1 MNNEFNNLNNEVN
14 NINGANSQNQ
24 INQNNMTYQQVNS
37 NDSNKKSVSPKK
49 KDRNVALI
57 MMAVIVVFYLLIF
70 LVAYVPIKNEVNKAK
85 IKREQSNNEINN
97 NYNNNGSNNGNN
109 STNGNANN
117 DLSITYQGYKFIKL
131 VGYTYES
138 TPDYL
143 KVTNSSAGVLMGI
156 NIIEGS
162 YSQLNALNETQI
174 KLELEKKLANE
185 DYKITKVSKEK
196 ISGRDFIIADAEDE
210 DGKFLMFITKL
221 DETHAA
227 SGQLFDKYF
236 SGFHSNLMYASTVL
250 STVSAV
256 SK

>member
-24 INQNNMTYQQVNS
+24 TNQNNMTYQQVNS

-57 MMAVIVVFYLLIF
+57 MMAVIVVFYLIFF
-70 LVAYVPIKNEVNKAK
+70 LVAYVPIKNEINKAR
-85 IKREQSNNEINN
+85 IKHEQSDNEINN
-97 NYNNNGSNNGNN
+97 NYNNNDD
-109 STNGNANN
+109 STGGITNN

-143 KVTNSSAGVLMGI
+143 KITNSSAGVLIGI

-162 YSQLNALNETQI
+162 YSQLNALTETQI

-210 DGKFLMFITKL
+210 DGKFLIYITKL

-227 SGQLFDKYF
+227 SGQLFDEYF
-236 SGFHSNLMYASTVL
+236 SGFHSNLMYVSTVL

>member
-24 INQNNMTYQQVNS
+24 TNQNNMTYQQVNS

-57 MMAVIVVFYLLIF
+57 MMAGIVAFYLLIF
-70 LVAYVPIKNEVNKAK
+70 LVAYVPIKNEINKAR
-85 IKREQSNNEINN
+85 IKHEQSDNEINN
-97 NYNNNGSNNGNN
+97 NYNNNDD
-109 STNGNANN
+109 STNGSTNN

-143 KVTNSSAGVLMGI
+143 KITNSSAGVLIGI

-174 KLELEKKLANE
+174 KLELEKKLADE

-196 ISGRDFIIADAEDE
+196 ISGRDFIIADAEYE
-210 DGKFLMFITKL
+210 DGKFLIFVTKL

-236 SGFHSNLMYASTVL
+236 SGFHSNLMYASTLL

>member
-24 INQNNMTYQQVNS
+24 TNQNNMTYQQVNS

-70 LVAYVPIKNEVNKAK
+70 LVAYVPIKNEVNKAR
-85 IKREQSNNEINN
+85 IKHEQSNNEINN
-97 NYNNNGSNNGNN
+97 NYNNNDDSTSGS
-109 STNGNANN
+109 TNN

-156 NIIEGS
+156 NIIDGS
-162 YSQLNALNETQI
+162 YSQLNALTEAQI
-174 KLELEKKLANE
+174 KLELEKKLSNV

-210 DGKFLMFITKL
+210 DGKFLIYITKL
-221 DETHAA
+221 DETHVA
-227 SGQLFDKYF
+227 SGQLFDEYF
-236 SGFHSNLMYASTVL
+236 SGFHSDLMYVSTVL

>member
-1 MNNEFNNLNNEVN
+1 MNNEFNNLNNGVN
-14 NINGANSQNQ
+14 NISGANSQNQ
-24 INQNNMTYQQVNS
+24 TNQNNMTYQQVNS

-57 MMAVIVVFYLLIF
+57 MMAVIVVFYLIF
-70 LVAYVPIKNEVNKAK
+70 FLAAYVPIKNEINKAR
-85 IKREQSNNEINN
+85 IKHEQSDNEINN
-97 NYNNNGSNNGNN
+97 NYNNNDD
-109 STNGNANN
+109 STGGITNN

-143 KVTNSSAGVLMGI
+143 KITNSSAGVLIGI

-174 KLELEKKLANE
+174 KLELEKKLADE

-196 ISGRDFIIADAEDE
+196 ISGRDFIIADAEYE
-210 DGKFLMFITKL
+210 DGKFLIFVTKL

-236 SGFHSNLMYASTVL
+236 SGFHSNLMYASTLL

>member
-24 INQNNMTYQQVNS
+24 TNQNNMTYQQVNS
-37 NDSNKKSVSPKK
+37 NVSSKEYISPKK

-70 LVAYVPIKNEVNKAK
+70 LVAYVPIKNEVNKAR
-85 IKREQSNNEINN
+85 IKHEQSNNEINN
-97 NYNNNGSNNGNN
+97 NYNNNDDSTSGS
-109 STNGNANN
+109 TNN

-156 NIIEGS
+156 NIIDGS
-162 YSQLNALNETQI
+162 YSQLNALNEAQI
-174 KLELEKKLANE
+174 KLELEKKLSNV

-210 DGKFLMFITKL
+210 DGKFLIYITKL
-221 DETHAA
+221 DETHVA
-227 SGQLFDKYF
+227 SGQLFDEYF
-236 SGFHSNLMYASTVL
+236 SGFHSDLMYVSTVL

>member
-1 MNNEFNNLNNEVN
+1 MNNEFNNLNNGVN
-14 NINGANSQNQ
+14 NISGANSQNQ
-24 INQNNMTYQQVNS
+24 TNQNNMTYQQVNS

-49 KDRNVALI
+49 KDRKVALI
-57 MMAVIVVFYLLIF
+57 MMAGIVAFYLLVF
-70 LVAYVPIKNEVNKAK
+70 LVAYVPIKNEVNKAR
-85 IKREQSNNEINN
+85 IKHEQSNNEINN
-97 NYNNNGSNNGNN
+97 NYNNNDDSTSGS
-109 STNGNANN
+109 TNN

-156 NIIEGS
+156 NIIDGS
-162 YSQLNALNETQI
+162 YSQLNALTEAQI
-174 KLELEKKLANE
+174 KLELEKKLSNV

-210 DGKFLMFITKL
+210 DGKFLIYITKL
-221 DETHAA
+221 DETHVA
-227 SGQLFDKYF
+227 SGQLFDEYF
-236 SGFHSNLMYASTVL
+236 SGFHSDLMYVSTVL

>member
-24 INQNNMTYQQVNS
+24 TNQNNMTYQQVNS

-57 MMAVIVVFYLLIF
+57 MMAGIVAFYLLIF
-70 LVAYVPIKNEVNKAK
+70 LVAYVPIKNEINKAR
-85 IKREQSNNEINN
+85 IKREQSNNEIND
-97 NYNNNGSNNGNN
+97 NYNNNDD
-109 STNGNANN
+109 STNGSTNN

-143 KVTNSSAGVLMGI
+143 KITNSSAGVLIGI

-174 KLELEKKLANE
+174 KLELEKKLADE

-196 ISGRDFIIADAEDE
+196 ISGRDFIIADAEYE
-210 DGKFLMFITKL
+210 DGKFLIFVTKL

-236 SGFHSNLMYASTVL
+236 SGFHSNLMYASTLL

>member
-24 INQNNMTYQQVNS
+24 TNQNNMTYQQVNS

-57 MMAVIVVFYLLIF
+57 MMAVIVVFYLIF
-70 LVAYVPIKNEVNKAK
+70 FLAAYVPIKNEINKAR
-85 IKREQSNNEINN
+85 IKHEQSDNEINN
-97 NYNNNGSNNGNN
+97 NYNNNDD
-109 STNGNANN
+109 STGGITNN

-143 KVTNSSAGVLMGI
+143 KITNSSAGVLIGI

-174 KLELEKKLANE
+174 KLELEKKLADE

-196 ISGRDFIIADAEDE
+196 ISGRDFIIADAEYE
-210 DGKFLMFITKL
+210 DGKFLIFVTKL

-227 SGQLFDKYF
+227 SGQLFHKYF
-236 SGFHSNLMYASTVL
+236 SGFHSNLMYASTLL

>member
-1 MNNEFNNLNNEVN
+1 MNNEFNNLNNGVN

-24 INQNNMTYQQVNS
+24 TNQNNMTYQQVNS

-57 MMAVIVVFYLLIF
+57 MMAGIVAFYLLIF
-70 LVAYVPIKNEVNKAK
+70 LVAYVPIKNEINKAR
-85 IKREQSNNEINN
+85 IKHEQSDNEINN
-97 NYNNNGSNNGNN
+97 NYNNNGSNNGN
-109 STNGNANN
+109 STNGSTNN

-143 KVTNSSAGVLMGI
+143 KITNSSAGVLIGI

-174 KLELEKKLANE
+174 KLELEKKLADE

-210 DGKFLMFITKL
+210 DGKFLIYIAKL
-221 DETHAA
+221 DETHVA

-236 SGFHSNLMYASTVL
+236 SGFHSDLMYVSTVL
-250 STVSAV
+250 STVSVV

>member
-24 INQNNMTYQQVNS
+24 TNQNNMTYQQVNS

-57 MMAVIVVFYLLIF
+57 MMAVIVVFYLIF
-70 LVAYVPIKNEVNKAK
+70 FLAAYVPIKNEINKAR
-85 IKREQSNNEINN
+85 IKREQSNNEIND
-97 NYNNNGSNNGNN
+97 NYNNNDD
-109 STNGNANN
+109 STGGITNN

-143 KVTNSSAGVLMGI
+143 KITNSSAGVLIGI

-174 KLELEKKLANE
+174 KLELEKKLADE

-196 ISGRDFIIADAEDE
+196 ISGRDFIIADAEYE
-210 DGKFLMFITKL
+210 DGKFLIFVTKL

-236 SGFHSNLMYASTVL
+236 SGFHSNLMYASTLL

>member
-1 MNNEFNNLNNEVN
+1 MNNEFNNLNNGVN
-14 NINGANSQNQ
+14 NISGANSQNQ

-37 NDSNKKSVSPKK
+37 NVSSKEYISPKK
-49 KDRNVALI
+49 KDRKVALI
-57 MMAVIVVFYLLIF
+57 MMAGIVAFYLLIF
-70 LVAYVPIKNEVNKAK
+70 LVAYVPIKNEVNKAR
-85 IKREQSNNEINN
+85 IKHEQSNNEINN
-97 NYNNNGSNNGNN
+97 NYN
-109 STNGNANN
+109 NN

-156 NIIEGS
+156 NIIDGS
-162 YSQLNALNETQI
+162 YSQLNALTEAQI
-174 KLELEKKLANE
+174 KLELEKKLSNV

-210 DGKFLMFITKL
+210 DGKFLIYITKL
-221 DETHAA
+221 DETHVA
-227 SGQLFDKYF
+227 SGQLFDEYF
-236 SGFHSNLMYASTVL
+236 SGFHSDLMYVSTVL

>member
-1 MNNEFNNLNNEVN
+1 MNNEFNNLNNGVN

-24 INQNNMTYQQVNS
+24 TNQNNMTYQQVNS
-37 NDSNKKSVSPKK
+37 NDRNKKSVSSKK

-57 MMAVIVVFYLLIF
+57 MMAGIVAFYLLIF
-70 LVAYVPIKNEVNKAK
+70 LVAYVPIKNEINKAR
-85 IKREQSNNEINN
+85 IKHEQSDNEINN
-97 NYNNNGSNNGNN
+97 NYNNNDD
-109 STNGNANN
+109 STGGITNN

-143 KVTNSSAGVLMGI
+143 KITNSSAGVLIGI

-174 KLELEKKLANE
+174 KLELEKKLADE

-196 ISGRDFIIADAEDE
+196 ISGRDFIIADAEYE
-210 DGKFLMFITKL
+210 DGKFLIFVTKL
-221 DETHAA
+221 DETHVA

-236 SGFHSNLMYASTVL
+236 SGFHSNLMYASTLL

>member
-24 INQNNMTYQQVNS
+24 TNQNNMTYQQVNS

-57 MMAVIVVFYLLIF
+57 MMAGIVAFYLLIF
-70 LVAYVPIKNEVNKAK
+70 LVAYVPIKNEINKAR
-85 IKREQSNNEINN
+85 IKHEQSNNKINN
-97 NYNNNGSNNGNN
+97 NYNNNDDSTSGS
-109 STNGNANN
+109 TNN

-138 TPDYL
+138 TNDYL

-156 NIIEGS
+156 NIIDGS
-162 YSQLNALNETQI
+162 YSQLNALTEAQI
-174 KLELEKKLANE
+174 KLELEKKLSNV

-210 DGKFLMFITKL
+210 DGKFLIYITKL
-221 DETHAA
+221 DETHVA

>member
-1 MNNEFNNLNNEVN
+1 MNNEFNNLNNGVN
-14 NINGANSQNQ
+14 NISGANSQNQ

-37 NDSNKKSVSPKK
+37 NVSSKEYISPKK
-49 KDRNVALI
+49 KDRKVALI
-57 MMAVIVVFYLLIF
+57 MMAGIVAFYLLIF
-70 LVAYVPIKNEVNKAK
+70 LVAYVPIKNEVNKAR
-85 IKREQSNNEINN
+85 IKHEQSNNEINN
-97 NYNNNGSNNGNN
+97 NYNNNDDSTSGS
-109 STNGNANN
+109 TNN

-156 NIIEGS
+156 NIIDGS
-162 YSQLNALNETQI
+162 YSQLNALTEAQI
-174 KLELEKKLANE
+174 KLELEKKLSNV

-210 DGKFLMFITKL
+210 DGKFLIYITKL
-221 DETHAA
+221 DETHVA
-227 SGQLFDKYF
+227 SGQLFDEYF
-236 SGFHSNLMYASTVL
+236 SGFHSDLMYVSTVL

>member
-24 INQNNMTYQQVNS
+24 TNQNNMTYQQVNS

-70 LVAYVPIKNEVNKAK
+70 LVAYVPIKNEVNKAR
-85 IKREQSNNEINN
+85 IKHEQSNNEINN
-97 NYNNNGSNNGNN
+97 NYNNNGN
-109 STNGNANN
+109 STNGNTNN
-117 DLSITYQGYKFIKL
+117 DLSITYQGYKFLKL

-143 KVTNSSAGVLMGI
+143 KITNSSAGVLIGI

-174 KLELEKKLANE
+174 KLELEKKLADE

-196 ISGRDFIIADAEDE
+196 ISGRDFIIADAEYE
-210 DGKFLMFITKL
+210 DGKFLIFVTKL

-236 SGFHSNLMYASTVL
+236 SGFHSNLMYASTLL

>member
-24 INQNNMTYQQVNS
+24 TNQNNMTYQQVNS

-70 LVAYVPIKNEVNKAK
+70 LVAYVPIKNEVNKAR
-85 IKREQSNNEINN
+85 IKHEQSNNEINN
-97 NYNNNGSNNGNN
+97 NYNNNGN
-109 STNGNANN
+109 STNGNTNN
-117 DLSITYQGYKFIKL
+117 DLSITYQGYKFLKL

-156 NIIEGS
+156 NIIDGS

-174 KLELEKKLANE
+174 KLELEKKLADE

-196 ISGRDFIIADAEDE
+196 ISGRDFIIADAEYE
-210 DGKFLMFITKL
+210 DGKFLIFVTKL

-236 SGFHSNLMYASTVL
+236 SGFHSNLMYASTLL

>member
-24 INQNNMTYQQVNS
+24 TNQNNMTYQQVNS

-57 MMAVIVVFYLLIF
+57 MMAVIVAFYLLIF
-70 LVAYVPIKNEVNKAK
+70 LVAYVPIKNEVNKAR
-85 IKREQSNNEINN
+85 IKHEQSNNEINN
-97 NYNNNGSNNGNN
+97 NYNNNGN
-109 STNGNANN
+109 STNGNTNN

-156 NIIEGS
+156 NIIDGS
-162 YSQLNALNETQI
+162 YSQLNALTEAQI
-174 KLELEKKLANE
+174 KLELEKKLSNV

-210 DGKFLMFITKL
+210 DGKFLIYITKL

-227 SGQLFDKYF
+227 SGQLFDEYF
-236 SGFHSNLMYASTVL
+236 SGFHSDLMYVSTVL

>member
-1 MNNEFNNLNNEVN
+1 MNNEFNNLNNGVN
-14 NINGANSQNQ
+14 NISGANSQNQ

-57 MMAVIVVFYLLIF
+57 MMAGIVAFYLLIF
-70 LVAYVPIKNEVNKAK
+70 LVAYVPIKNEVNKAR
-85 IKREQSNNEINN
+85 IKHEQSNNEINN
-97 NYNNNGSNNGNN
+97 NYNNNDD
-109 STNGNANN
+109 STNGSTNN

-156 NIIEGS
+156 NIIDGS
-162 YSQLNALNETQI
+162 YSQLNALTEAQI
-174 KLELEKKLANE
+174 KLELEKKLSNV
-185 DYKITKVSKEK
+185 DYKITKVSKGK

-210 DGKFLMFITKL
+210 DGKFLIYITKL
-221 DETHAA
+221 DETHVA
-227 SGQLFDKYF
+227 SGQLFDEYF
-236 SGFHSNLMYASTVL
+236 SGFHSDLMYVSTVL

>member
-1 MNNEFNNLNNEVN
+1 MNNEFINLNNEVN

-24 INQNNMTYQQVNS
+24 TNQNNMTYQQVNS

-70 LVAYVPIKNEVNKAK
+70 LVAYVPIKNEVNKAR
-85 IKREQSNNEINN
+85 IKHEQSNNEINN
-97 NYNNNGSNNGNN
+97 NYNNNGN
-109 STNGNANN
+109 STNGNTDN

-156 NIIEGS
+156 NIIDGS
-162 YSQLNALNETQI
+162 YSQLNALTEAQI
-174 KLELEKKLANE
+174 KLELEKKLSNV

-210 DGKFLMFITKL
+210 DGKFLIYITKL

-227 SGQLFDKYF
+227 SGQLFDEYF
-236 SGFHSNLMYASTVL
+236 SGFHSDLMYVSTVL

>member
-24 INQNNMTYQQVNS
+24 TNQNNMTYQQVNS

-57 MMAVIVVFYLLIF
+57 MMAGIVVFYLIFF
-70 LVAYVPIKNEVNKAK
+70 LVAYVPIKNEINKAR
-85 IKREQSNNEINN
+85 IKHEQSDNEINN
-97 NYNNNGSNNGNN
+97 NYNNNDD
-109 STNGNANN
+109 STGGITNN

-138 TPDYL
+138 TPDL
-143 KVTNSSAGVLMGI
+143 KITNSSAGVLIGI

-174 KLELEKKLANE
+174 KLELEKKLADE

-196 ISGRDFIIADAEDE
+196 ISGRDFIIADAEYE
-210 DGKFLMFITKL
+210 DGKFLIFVTKL

-236 SGFHSNLMYASTVL
+236 SGFHSNLMYASTLL

>member
-24 INQNNMTYQQVNS
+24 TNQNNMTYQQVNS

-57 MMAVIVVFYLLIF
+57 MMAVIVVFYLIF
-70 LVAYVPIKNEVNKAK
+70 FLAAYVPIKNEINKAR
-85 IKREQSNNEINN
+85 IKHEQSDNEINN
-97 NYNNNGSNNGNN
+97 NYNNNDD
-109 STNGNANN
+109 STGGITNN

-143 KVTNSSAGVLMGI
+143 KITNSSAGVLIGI

-174 KLELEKKLANE
+174 KLELEKKLADE

-196 ISGRDFIIADAEDE
+196 ISGRDFIIADAEYE
-210 DGKFLMFITKL
+210 DGKFLIFVTKL

-236 SGFHSNLMYASTVL
+236 SGFHSNLMYASTLL

>member
-24 INQNNMTYQQVNS
+24 TNQNNMTYQQVNS

-57 MMAVIVVFYLLIF
+57 MMAGIVAFYLLIF
-70 LVAYVPIKNEVNKAK
+70 LVAYVPIKNEVNKAR
-85 IKREQSNNEINN
+85 IKHEQSNNEINN
-97 NYNNNGSNNGNN
+97 NYNNNDDSTSGS
-109 STNGNANN
+109 TNN

-156 NIIEGS
+156 NIIDGS
-162 YSQLNALNETQI
+162 YSQLNALTEAQI
-174 KLELEKKLANE
+174 KLELEKKLSNV

-196 ISGRDFIIADAEDE
+196 ISGRDFIIADAEYE
-210 DGKFLMFITKL
+210 DGKFLIFVTKL

-236 SGFHSNLMYASTVL
+236 SGFHSNLMYASTLL

>member
-1 MNNEFNNLNNEVN
+1 MNNEFNNLNNGVN

-24 INQNNMTYQQVNS
+24 TNQNNMTYQQVNS

-57 MMAVIVVFYLLIF
+57 MMAGIVAFYLLIF
-70 LVAYVPIKNEVNKAK
+70 LVAYVPIKNEINKAR
-85 IKREQSNNEINN
+85 IKHEQSDNEINN
-97 NYNNNGSNNGNN
+97 NYNNNDD
-109 STNGNANN
+109 STGGITNN

-143 KVTNSSAGVLMGI
+143 KITNSSAGVLIGI

-174 KLELEKKLANE
+174 KLELEKKLADE

-196 ISGRDFIIADAEDE
+196 ISGRDFIIADAEYE
-210 DGKFLMFITKL
+210 DGKFLIFVTKL

-236 SGFHSNLMYASTVL
+236 SGFHSNLMYASTLL

>member
-1 MNNEFNNLNNEVN
+1 MNVLEL
-14 NINGANSQNQ
+14 
-24 INQNNMTYQQVNS
+24 
-37 NDSNKKSVSPKK
+37 D
-49 KDRNVALI
+49 
-57 MMAVIVVFYLLIF
+57 
-70 LVAYVPIKNEVNKAK
+70 
-85 IKREQSNNEINN
+85 
-97 NYNNNGSNNGNN
+97 
-109 STNGNANN
+109 

-143 KVTNSSAGVLMGI
+143 KITNSSAGVLIGI

-174 KLELEKKLANE
+174 KLELEKKLADE

-196 ISGRDFIIADAEDE
+196 ISGRDFIIADAEYE
-210 DGKFLMFITKL
+210 DGKFLIFVTKL

-236 SGFHSNLMYASTVL
+236 SGFHSNLMYASTLL

>member
-24 INQNNMTYQQVNS
+24 TNQNNMTYQQVNS

-57 MMAVIVVFYLLIF
+57 MMAVIVVFYLIFF
-70 LVAYVPIKNEVNKAK
+70 LVAYVPIKNEINKAR
-85 IKREQSNNEINN
+85 IKHEQSDNEINN
-97 NYNNNGSNNGNN
+97 NYNNNDD
-109 STNGNANN
+109 STGGITNN

-143 KVTNSSAGVLMGI
+143 KITNSSAGVLIGI

-174 KLELEKKLANE
+174 KLELEKKLADE

-196 ISGRDFIIADAEDE
+196 ISGRDFIIADAEYE
-210 DGKFLMFITKL
+210 DGKFLIFVTKL

-236 SGFHSNLMYASTVL
+236 SGFHSNLMYASTLL

>member
-1 MNNEFNNLNNEVN
+1 MNNEFNNLNNGVN
-14 NINGANSQNQ
+14 NISGANSQNQ

-37 NDSNKKSVSPKK
+37 NVSSKEYISPKK
-49 KDRNVALI
+49 KDRKVALI
-57 MMAVIVVFYLLIF
+57 MMAGIVAFYLLIF
-70 LVAYVPIKNEVNKAK
+70 LVAYVPIKNEVNKAR
-85 IKREQSNNEINN
+85 IKHEQSNNEINN
-97 NYNNNGSNNGNN
+97 NYNNNDDSTSGS
-109 STNGNANN
+109 TNN

-156 NIIEGS
+156 NIIDGS
-162 YSQLNALNETQI
+162 YSQLNALTETQI
-174 KLELEKKLANE
+174 KLELEKKLSNV

-210 DGKFLMFITKL
+210 DGKFLIYITKL
-221 DETHAA
+221 DETHVA
-227 SGQLFDKYF
+227 SGQFFDEYF
-236 SGFHSNLMYASTVL
+236 SGFHSDLMYVSTVL

>member
-24 INQNNMTYQQVNS
+24 TNQNNMTYQQVNS

-57 MMAVIVVFYLLIF
+57 MMAGIVAFYLLIF
-70 LVAYVPIKNEVNKAK
+70 LVAYVPIKNEINKAR
-85 IKREQSNNEINN
+85 IKHEQSDNEINN
-97 NYNNNGSNNGNN
+97 NYNNNDD
-109 STNGNANN
+109 STGGITNN

-143 KVTNSSAGVLMGI
+143 KITNSSAGVLIGI
-156 NIIEGS
+156 NIIEES

-174 KLELEKKLANE
+174 KLELEKKLADE

-196 ISGRDFIIADAEDE
+196 ISGRDFIIADAEYE
-210 DGKFLMFITKL
+210 DGKFLIFVTKL

-236 SGFHSNLMYASTVL
+236 SGFHSNLMYASTLL

>member
-14 NINGANSQNQ
+14 NISGANSQNQ

-37 NDSNKKSVSPKK
+37 NVSSKEYISPKK
-49 KDRNVALI
+49 KDGKVALI
-57 MMAVIVVFYLLIF
+57 MMAGIVTFYLLIF
-70 LVAYVPIKNEVNKAK
+70 LVAYVPIKNEVNKAR
-85 IKREQSNNEINN
+85 IKHEQSNNEINN
-97 NYNNNGSNNGNN
+97 NYNNNDDSTSGS
-109 STNGNANN
+109 TNN

-156 NIIEGS
+156 NIIDGS
-162 YSQLNALNETQI
+162 YSQLNALTEAQI
-174 KLELEKKLANE
+174 KLELEKKLSNV

-210 DGKFLMFITKL
+210 DGKFLIYITKL

-227 SGQLFDKYF
+227 SGQLFDEYF
-236 SGFHSNLMYASTVL
+236 SGFHSDLMYVSTVL

>member
-24 INQNNMTYQQVNS
+24 TNQNNMTYQQVNS

-70 LVAYVPIKNEVNKAK
+70 LAAYVPIKNEINKAR
-85 IKREQSNNEINN
+85 IKHEQSDNEINN
-97 NYNNNGSNNGNN
+97 NYNNNGSNNGN
-109 STNGNANN
+109 STNGSTNN

-143 KVTNSSAGVLMGI
+143 KITNSSAGVLIGI
-156 NIIEGS
+156 NIIEGT

-174 KLELEKKLANE
+174 KLEL
-185 DYKITKVSKEK
+185 
-196 ISGRDFIIADAEDE
+196 
-210 DGKFLMFITKL
+210 
-221 DETHAA
+221 
-227 SGQLFDKYF
+227 
-236 SGFHSNLMYASTVL
+236 
-250 STVSAV
+250 
-256 SK
+256 

>member
-24 INQNNMTYQQVNS
+24 TNQNNMTYQQVNS

-57 MMAVIVVFYLLIF
+57 MMAGIVAFYLLIF
-70 LVAYVPIKNEVNKAK
+70 LVAYVPIKNEINKAR
-85 IKREQSNNEINN
+85 IKHEQSDNEINN
-97 NYNNNGSNNGNN
+97 NYNNNGSNNGN
-109 STNGNANN
+109 STNGSTNN

-143 KVTNSSAGVLMGI
+143 KITNSSAGVLIGI

-174 KLELEKKLANE
+174 KLELEKKLADE

-196 ISGRDFIIADAEDE
+196 ISGRDFIIADAEYE
-210 DGKFLMFITKL
+210 DGKFLIFVTKL

-227 SGQLFDKYF
+227 SGQLFDEYF
-236 SGFHSNLMYASTVL
+236 SGFHSDLRYVSTVL

>member
-24 INQNNMTYQQVNS
+24 TNQNNMTYQQVNS

-70 LVAYVPIKNEVNKAK
+70 LVAYVPIKNEVNKAR
-85 IKREQSNNEINN
+85 IKHEQSNNEINN
-97 NYNNNGSNNGNN
+97 NYNNNGN
-109 STNGNANN
+109 STNGNTNN

-156 NIIEGS
+156 NIIDGS
-162 YSQLNALNETQI
+162 YSQLNALTEAQI
-174 KLELEKKLANE
+174 KLELEKKLSNV

-210 DGKFLMFITKL
+210 DGKFLIYITKL
-221 DETHAA
+221 DETHVA
-227 SGQLFDKYF
+227 SGQLFDEYF
-236 SGFHSNLMYASTVL
+236 SGFHSDLMYVSTVL

>member
-24 INQNNMTYQQVNS
+24 TNQNNMTYQQVNS
-37 NDSNKKSVSPKK
+37 NDSNKKSVSSKK

-57 MMAVIVVFYLLIF
+57 MMAGIVAFYLLIF
-70 LVAYVPIKNEVNKAK
+70 LVAYVPIKNEINKAR
-85 IKREQSNNEINN
+85 IKHEQSDNEINN
-97 NYNNNGSNNGNN
+97 NYNNNDD
-109 STNGNANN
+109 STGGITNN

-143 KVTNSSAGVLMGI
+143 KITNSSAGVLIGI

-174 KLELEKKLANE
+174 KLELEKKLAGE

-196 ISGRDFIIADAEDE
+196 ISGRDFIIADAEYE
-210 DGKFLMFITKL
+210 DGKFLIFVTKL

-236 SGFHSNLMYASTVL
+236 SGFHSNLMYASTLL

>member
-24 INQNNMTYQQVNS
+24 TNQNNMTYQQVNS

-57 MMAVIVVFYLLIF
+57 MMAGIVAFYLLIF
-70 LVAYVPIKNEVNKAK
+70 LVAYVPIKNEINKAR
-85 IKREQSNNEINN
+85 IKHEQSNNEIND
-97 NYNNNGSNNGNN
+97 NYNNNDD
-109 STNGNANN
+109 STNGSTNN

-143 KVTNSSAGVLMGI
+143 KITNSSAGVLIGI

-174 KLELEKKLANE
+174 KLELEKKLADE

-196 ISGRDFIIADAEDE
+196 ISGRDFIIADAEYE
-210 DGKFLMFITKL
+210 DGKFLIFVTKL

-236 SGFHSNLMYASTVL
+236 SGFHSNLMYASTLL

>member
-24 INQNNMTYQQVNS
+24 TNQNNMIYQQVNS

-57 MMAVIVVFYLLIF
+57 MMAVIVVFYLIFF
-70 LVAYVPIKNEVNKAK
+70 LVAYVPIKNEINKAR
-85 IKREQSNNEINN
+85 IKREQSDNEINN
-97 NYNNNGSNNGNN
+97 NYNNNDD
-109 STNGNANN
+109 STGGITNN

-143 KVTNSSAGVLMGI
+143 KITNSSAGVLIGI
-156 NIIEGS
+156 NIIEES

-174 KLELEKKLANE
+174 KLELEKKLADE

-196 ISGRDFIIADAEDE
+196 ISGRDFIIADAEYE
-210 DGKFLMFITKL
+210 DGKFLIFVTKL

-227 SGQLFDKYF
+227 SGQLFDKYL
-236 SGFHSNLMYASTVL
+236 SGFHSNLMYASTLL

>member
-24 INQNNMTYQQVNS
+24 TNQNNMTYQQVNS

-49 KDRNVALI
+49 KDRKVALI
-57 MMAVIVVFYLLIF
+57 MMAGIVAFYLLVF
-70 LVAYVPIKNEVNKAK
+70 LVAYVPIKNEVNKAR
-85 IKREQSNNEINN
+85 IKHEQSNNEINN
-97 NYNNNGSNNGNN
+97 NYNNNGN
-109 STNGNANN
+109 STNGSTNN

-156 NIIEGS
+156 NIIDGS
-162 YSQLNALNETQI
+162 YSQLNALTEAQI
-174 KLELEKKLANE
+174 KLELEKKLSNV

-210 DGKFLMFITKL
+210 DGKFLIYITKL
-221 DETHAA
+221 DETHVA
-227 SGQLFDKYF
+227 SGQLFDEYF
-236 SGFHSNLMYASTVL
+236 SGFHSDLMYVSTVL

>member
-1 MNNEFNNLNNEVN
+1 MNNEFNNLNNGVN
-14 NINGANSQNQ
+14 NISGANSQNQ
-24 INQNNMTYQQVNS
+24 TNQNNMTYQQVNS

-57 MMAVIVVFYLLIF
+57 MMAGIVAFYLLIF
-70 LVAYVPIKNEVNKAK
+70 LVAYVPIKNEVNKAR
-85 IKREQSNNEINN
+85 IKHEQSNNEINN
-97 NYNNNGSNNGNN
+97 NYNNNDDSISGS
-109 STNGNANN
+109 TNN

-156 NIIEGS
+156 NIIDGS
-162 YSQLNALNETQI
+162 YSQLNALTEAQI
-174 KLELEKKLANE
+174 KLELEKKLSNV

-210 DGKFLMFITKL
+210 DGKFLIYITKL
-221 DETHAA
+221 DETHVA
-227 SGQLFDKYF
+227 SGQLFDEYF
-236 SGFHSNLMYASTVL
+236 SGFHSDLMYVSTVL